1 MIMIFN
7 IDTMHLGDLDLPLL
21 LALDA
26 LVSERS
32 VTRAAARLG
41 RGQPALSHA
50 LMRLRRLLGDPVL
63 TRTSAGM
70 TPTPRA
76 LDLLSRIRPPLAELS
91 RAIGEPALFD
101 PATTERTFTIVMR
114 DYTEVVL
121 LPVLLNELGRIAPG
135 LRLRVVPLGET
146 LPVEELDSSRIDLAI
161 GYFGRIPGALRS
173 QVLLRE
179 RFVCLTARDHPAA
192 AAPLTLARYC
202 RLRHLLVSPSGGG
215 RGPVDTLL
223 DARGRARAIVLTIPD
238 FVAAALIVAQT
249 DLVATVPALIAGA
262 LHQMVPVRALRPP
275 FHLAGFPVTQVWS
288 PHVDADG
295 GHRWLR
301 RAIARLMRTAE
312 LTHPPGVTRTA

>member
-1 MIMIFN
+1 MIVISI
-7 IDTMHLGDLDLPLL
+7 IDIMHSDQLDLPLL

-50 LMRLRRLLGDPVL
+50 LMRLRRVLGDPVL
-63 TRTSAGM
+63 ARTSAGM

-76 LDLLSRIRPPLAELS
+76 LDLLARIRHPLAELR
-91 RAIGEPALFD
+91 RAVADPARFD
-101 PATTERTFTIVMR
+101 PGTTERTFTIVMR

-121 LPVLLNELGRIAPG
+121 LPALLDELRRVAPG

-146 LPVEELDSSRIDLAI
+146 LPVGELEASRIDLAI
-161 GYFGRIPGALRS
+161 GYFGRVPGGLRS
-173 QVLLRE
+173 QILLRE
-179 RFVCLTARDHPAA
+179 RFVCLTGRDHPVADG
-192 AAPLTLARYC
+192 PLTLARYC
-202 RLRHLLVSPSGGG
+202 RLRHVLVSPSGGG

-223 DARGRARAIVLTIPD
+223 DRRRRARTIVLVIPD
-238 FVAAALIVAQT
+238 FVAAGLIVART

-262 LHQMVPVRALRPP
+262 LQGMVPVRSLRPP

-288 PHVDADG
+288 PHVDADD

-301 RAIARLMRTAE
+301 RTISRLMRAADQATIGPA
-312 LTHPPGVTRTA
+312 